1 MNTVAPPT
9 ARPVRFG
16 SPTAARHRAGSSTRP
31 PIVTVGTYPPTRCGL
46 ATFTRNTRKGM
57 LVTDPDRRID
67 VIRVSHQA
75 AGEGPDAPEVIGR
88 WTPET
93 SPAAVAACCARAG
106 TVLLQHEF
114 GIFGGE
120 HGDDVA
126 EFVSELTVPLV
137 TVFHT
142 VLADPDP
149 IRRAITE
156 TVARASRRVIVLSE
170 TGADRLRNGYR
181 VDADRLTVVPHGA
194 ELDITRARTSVQ
206 EPPIVLTWGLLGPG
220 KGIEHGIRAVAN
232 LTGRCRPVRY
242 IVAGQTHPNV
252 LANEGEA
259 YRERLRDLARQLG
272 VADLVTFDDGYR
284 DDASLRALVRSAD
297 VVLLPYDDREQ
308 VTSGVL
314 VEALAAAKPVVAT
327 AFPHAVEVVPDQ
339 AGIVVPHGDHVAMA
353 DALQAL
359 TTDGRLRRQHVL
371 GSWALGLEH
380 AWPRVGARY
389 VEVLDAVADAA
400 VPNRW
405 K

>member
-1 MNTVAPPT
+1 MSTVA
-9 ARPVRFG
+9 A
-16 SPTAARHRAGSSTRP
+16 TAARPSTSHRGIAPQHRAGTPLRRP
-31 PIVTVGTYPPTRCGL
+31 VVTIGTYPPTRCGL
-46 ATFTRNTRKGM
+46 ATFTRNTRNGM
-57 LVTDPDRRID
+57 LAAAPDRRID
-67 VIRVSHQA
+67 VIRVSQQA
-75 AGEGPDAPEVIGR
+75 AGEEPDSAEVIGR
-88 WTPET
+88 WTPAT
-93 SPAAVAACCARAG
+93 SPAAVAARCARAEA
-106 TVLLQHEF
+106 VLLQHEF
-114 GIFGGE
+114 GIFAGQ
-120 HGDDVA
+120 HGDDVV

-156 TVARASRRVIVLSE
+156 TVARASSRVVVLS
-170 TGADRLRNGYR
+170 TVGAERLRNGYR
-181 VDADRLTVVPHGA
+181 VDPDRVTVVPHGA
-194 ELDITRARTSVQ
+194 ELDVTRARTEVQ

-220 KGIEHGIRAVAN
+220 KGIEHGIRAVAD

-252 LANEGEA
+252 LAHDGEA
-259 YRERLRDLARQLG
+259 YRDGLRDLARDLG

-284 DDASLRALVRSAD
+284 DDVSLRALVRSAD
-297 VVLLPYDDREQ
+297 VVLLPYDDRDQ

-314 VEALAAAKPVVAT
+314 VEAMAAAKPVVAT

-359 TTDGRLRRQHVL
+359 TTDDRLRRHHVL
-371 GSWALGLEH
+371 GSWRLGLEH
-380 AWPRVGARY
+380 AWPRVGAQY
-389 VEVLDAVADAA
+389 VEVIDTVVDAA